1 MRISDW
7 SSDVCAS
14 DLRYKI
20 VGRSRFSE
28 RYVGTPATASLTEE
42 IRKATRNFFF
52 SLDKEGGLAY
62 TAFSPSPY
70 SGWTAAL
77 DRKSVV
83 EGKRVSVRVDPGVR
97 RIFKQKIQ
105 CTKIEQKQ
113 LH

>member
-52 SLDKEGGLAY
+52 SLDKEGGLVY
-62 TAFSPSPY
+62 TAFSQSPY
-70 SGWTAAL
+70 SGWTAAFGSPA
-77 DRKSVV
+77 DSV
-83 EGKRVSVRVDPGVR
+83 ERPLPYARQAILMGGGRARMCGRARCRERV
-97 RIFKQKIQ
+97 
-105 CTKIEQKQ
+105 
-113 LH
+113 